1 MPYDEER
8 NPGRREEPEDNESR
22 GDAGAKGVREENG
35 REENSR
41 EERYSFL
48 RETIKPKPISREKLI
63 REFVRIAVY

>member
-1 MPYDEER
+1 MPYDEDR

-41 EERYSFL
+41 ESAILSCGRQ
-48 RETIKPKPISREKLI
+48 
-63 REFVRIAVY
+63 